1 MKRMDDD
8 MIKVKGVAMKATE
21 NLNASNTEIYGKIEE
36 KGAESESELKTIRE
50 ILN

>member
-1 MKRMDDD
+1 MDDD

-21 NLNASNTEIYGKIEE
+21 NLNASNMEIYSKIEE
-36 KGAESESELKTIRE
+36 KADESKSELKTIRE